1 MTEQEKDEGD
11 LQYLLYGA
19 SELTKKKVK
28 LTEYQLMERMM
39 VFLKYKSRNMLRFV
53 KDPLSLLLLMIKTG
67 NYIVDVKWIIEGRG
81 KGLDL
86 ARFASLWA
94 LNLNPEDVTKRHL
107 LNVFFPRNYYDGPDA
122 DDPDC
127 VIEEEENPVHHVKKP
142 GREYSPQEVAELFDN
157 IQHLPRHSLV
167 SAYDSND
174 EFEDHDTTS
183 KDGNRDRH
191 SRGCGGGKRGWEG
204 FGGKEDGRGGGVEG
218 GRGGWGVESKLK
230 SYFGTLEEEDCDFG
244 HGGDGG
250 GGRGFKG
257 SVNDREC
264 WGNVEDK
271 GGRGGGGGGSGWGDF
286 HDGVEFGK
294 FDGVGVQGNVE
305 DKGGR
310 GGGGGGSGWGGFHD
324 GVEFGKFDGVDAQ
337 DIRPHQSESEP
348 PWTVRDP
355 LYWEIDN
362 NPSNMY
368 ESPNFTLKCKTKIV
382 SHTAWL
388 YNDSRMSRDRPTGRY
403 YSHKRSIE
411 EKAKHIKPVNVHA
424 LNFNT
429 LLDDVRT
436 IQVQTK
442 LREAMYDLKY
452 APLWDEEGG
461 DHDFLLYLNPGHV
474 DRGVMCDMMRNRLE
488 RATSTLRDFVDN
500 KKSRC
505 EGDEFRNQDPWIPLF
520 NRPPH

>member
-1 MTEQEKDEGD
+1 MCLIRLWSHSISHNVTEQEKDEGD

-86 ARFASLWA
+86 ARFTSLWA

-127 VIEEEENPVHHVKKP
+127 VIEEEENPVQHVKKP
-142 GREYSPQEVAELFDN
+142 GREYSPEEVADLFDN
-157 IQHLPRHSLV
+157 IHHLPRHSLV

-174 EFEDHDTTS
+174 EFEDPSPSRVSTFDSTDTTS
-183 KDGNRDRH
+183 KRTLLPQ
-191 SRGCGGGKRGWEG
+191 KLQ
-204 FGGKEDGRGGGVEG
+204 GVT
-218 GRGGWGVESKLK
+218 SNLTPSFFMKD
-230 SYFGTLEEEDCDFG
+230 LEMEEDIDFDG
-244 HGGDGG
+244 DDGGDGRDGRVG
-250 GGRGFKG
+250 GGIGGGWDCF
-257 SVNDREC
+257 
-264 WGNVEDK
+264 GNGVK
-271 GGRGGGGGGSGWGDF
+271 RVSGGGGGGSTGG
-286 HDGVEFGK
+286 GV
-294 FDGVGVQGNVE
+294 
-305 DKGGR
+305 
-310 GGGGGGSGWGGFHD
+310 GGGGWGGWGG
-324 GVEFGKFDGVDAQ
+324 GGRFGGFDGISVKDY
-337 DIRPHQSESEP
+337 RPHKSESEP
-348 PWTVRDP
+348 PWTVHDP
-355 LYWEIDN
+355 LYWEIDTS
-362 NPSNMY
+362 PSNIY

-382 SHTAWL
+382 SYAPWL
-388 YNDSRMSRDRPTGRY
+388 YNDSRMSRERPTGRY
-403 YSHKRSIE
+403 YTHKRTIE
-411 EKAKHIKPVNVHA
+411 EKPQHIKLVNVHA

-442 LREAMYDLKY
+442 LREALYDLKY

-474 DRGVMCDMMRNRLE
+474 DREVMCDMMRNRLE
-488 RATSTLRDFVDN
+488 RATRTLRDFVDN
-500 KKSRC
+500 KTSHG
-505 EGDEFRNQDPWIPLF
+505 EGDEFSDQDPWVPLVK
-520 NRPPH
+520 RPPK

>member
-11 LQYLLYGA
+11 LQYLLHGA
-19 SELTKKKVK
+19 CELTKKKVK

-81 KGLDL
+81 KSLDL

-157 IQHLPRHSLV
+157 IQHVPRHSLV

-174 EFEDHDTTS
+174 EFEDHVTTS
-183 KDGNRDRH
+183 KDDNRDRH

-264 WGNVEDK
+264 WGNVE
-271 GGRGGGGGGSGWGDF
+271 GVGGGGGGGSC
-286 HDGVEFGK
+286 
-294 FDGVGVQGNVE
+294 
-305 DKGGR
+305 
-310 GGGGGGSGWGGFHD
+310 WGGFHD
-324 GVEFGKFDGVDAQ
+324 GVEFGKFDSVGVQ
-337 DIRPHQSESEP
+337 DIRPNQSESEP

-355 LYWEIDN
+355 LYWEKDN

-382 SHTAWL
+382 SHAPWL
-388 YNDSRMSRDRPTGRY
+388 YNDSRMSRDRLTGRY
-403 YSHKRSIE
+403 YSHKHTIE
-411 EKAKHIKPVNVHA
+411 EKAQHIKPVNEHA
-424 LNFNT
+424 FNFNT

-452 APLWDEEGG
+452 APLWDEEGV

-474 DRGVMCDMMRNRLE
+474 DREVMCDMMRNRLE

-520 NRPPH
+520 QRPPN